1 MAVPL
6 VTGSHSIVHTAPET
20 GRAVRLART
29 TTLTGRFQLTFRVYR
44 DRVQPPAKPT
54 PSVPKP
60 EPSVYR

>member
-1 MAVPL
+1 MAVRL
-6 VTGSHSIVHTAPET
+6 VADLHKTAHTAPET